1 MQGYSEGFAAIYN
14 MRWNAFASAA
24 APRIIALYEQTA
36 LSHHVKRLLD
46 LACGTG
52 LLMLAFLERGYD
64 AVGLDLSP
72 AMLAHAR
79 ENVRAQGTRDL
90 LATGQARFVE
100 GDAAGF
106 TLDAT
111 FGLVTSTFD
120 ALNHLP
126 DMDALRGCFRSVFRV
141 LEPDGLFVFDLNTRF
156 GLQRWA
162 GMNVQDEEDLVL
174 ITRGVVV
181 DDEKR
186 AYTQI
191 SGFLHQENGLYKR
204 FNQVAYNSIFVM
216 DEVASALVEAGFA
229 HTYFAQPQALD
240 VPVDD
245 PETYGRVF
253 VIARK

>member
-24 APRIIALYEQTA
+24 APRIIALYEQTP
-36 LSHHVKRLLD
+36 LSHKVNRLLD

-52 LLMLAFLERGYD
+52 LLMLAFLERGYE

-72 AMLAHAR
+72 AMLAHAQD
-79 ENVRAQGTRDL
+79 NVRAQGKRDF
-90 LATGQARFVE
+90 LAEGKVRFVK
-100 GDAAGF
+100 GDAADF
-106 TLDAT
+106 TLDET

-126 DMDALRGCFRSVFRV
+126 DMDALQGCFRSVFRV
-141 LEPDGLFVFDLNTRF
+141 LEPGGLFVFDLNTRF

-162 GMNVQDEEDLVL
+162 GMNVQDEDDLVL

-181 DDEKR
+181 DEENR

-191 SGFLHQENGLYKR
+191 SGFLRQENGLYKR
-204 FNQVAYNSIFVM
+204 FNQVAYNTIFAM
-216 DEVASALVEAGFA
+216 DEVSTALADAGFT

-240 VPVDD
+240 VPVEN
-245 PETYGRVF
+245 PETYSRVF
-253 VIARK
+253 VIAKK